1 MSSYFSTISMK
12 KHKYPTKES
21 VSDMKWSEIIGK
33 IDPKD
38 IPSHIESTKG
48 KLNRDQD
55 FALHHLVTLKKLQKE
70 HPSIDINKYKI
81 DYIKKKTGKVD
92 PEVQKMMDQTA
103 EEIKK
108 EHDLNNRLRKLEDK
122 PTIPYPPAV
131 ADYMVRTNQLP
142 SPPKSNVKGGKTRR
156 YQNIN
161 NKRKSRKNK
170 KGKHKKSRKIKRKR
184 KSITKKRKVTR

>member
-1 MSSYFSTISMK
+1 MSSYFSTMSMK

-21 VSDMKWSEIIGK
+21 VSGMKWSEIIGK

-55 FALHHLVTLKKLQKE
+55 FALHHLVTLKKMQKE

-81 DYIKKKTGKVD
+81 KYIKDKAGIVD

-108 EHDLNNRLRKLEDK
+108 EHDLKNRLRKLDDK
-122 PTIPYPPAV
+122 QTIPYPPAV

-142 SPPKSNVKGGKTRR
+142 NVPNQLPKGGKTRR
-156 YQNIN
+156 NQYK
-161 NKRKSRKNK
+161 NKRKSKKNK

-184 KSITKKRKVTR
+184 KSNKRNCKV